1 MITDRFSSENLLMS
15 VCGHL
20 LLVAIMIT
28 SFIVVVDR
36 AKLVSPDRIEIMEID
51 LDSVKVSGDESIL
64 YNVNPEEEPEP
75 EPAQE
80 EKAKQVEPVVK
91 TEKQEPEEVQEEPIE
106 TPSLVEEKPEPVVEE
121 IVEPEEKE
129 EKKEEVKEEISKDE
143 TKEEAPNPKK
153 KKTVVRVNREV
164 VSLNRTLTV
173 SVVDALR
180 VAMTRC
186 WTIDSSHEGIE
197 NIRAVAHLTMRK
209 NGTVRD
215 VWFESAAREQSD
227 PAFAYVLQTIRR
239 AIEVCQPFRMLP
251 ANEFDK
257 WEKIQLTF
265 YPSQGKVM

>member
-1 MITDRFSSENLLMS
+1 MNIADRFSSENLLMS

-20 LLVAIMIT
+20 LLIAIMIT
-28 SFIVVVDR
+28 SFVIVVDR
-36 AKLVSPDRIEIMEID
+36 AKLVAPDRIEIMEID
-51 LDSVKVSGDESIL
+51 LDSVNVSGDESIL
-64 YNVNPEEEPEP
+64 YNVNPDGQPEPDNKEEPVQEQQEQSKVVEQTEVETKTEP
-75 EPAQE
+75 E
-80 EKAKQVEPVVK
+80 VEP
-91 TEKQEPEEVQEEPIE
+91 EPIE
-106 TPSLVEEKPEPVVEE
+106 TPSLVEEKTEEVVEE
-121 IVEPEEKE
+121 KVEKAEEKE
-129 EKKEEVKEEISKDE
+129 QTEEKQE
-143 TKEEAPNPKK
+143 TPQEPKK
-153 KKTVVRVNREV
+153 KKMVVRVNREV

-186 WTIDSSHEGIE
+186 WTIDSSHAGIE
-197 NIRAVAHLTMRK
+197 DIRAVAHLTMRK

-215 VWFESAAREQSD
+215 VWFESAAREQTD

-251 ANEFDK
+251 ENEFDK